1 MYVYVTFSNRE
12 LAWRSGR
19 VMDRHATTQGSIPGS
34 NGVFTELLVLRKG
47 QEMGVPSL
55 KMTLL
60 SMGRWDVKHKQTNKQ
75 TFSNQIKF
83 FHIPLSKFAVW
94 SAFRQC
100 YFLIQTASANNLSKQ
115 EYTVNYFISSCTQ
128 IESRIS
134 HENY

>member
-1 MYVYVTFSNRE
+1 MYVYATFSNWE

-19 VMDRHATTQGSIPGS
+19 VMDRHATTQGSIPGW
-34 NGVFTELLVLRKG
+34 NGVFTELLVLHKG

-60 SMGRWDVKHKQTNKQ
+60 SMGRKTQTNKQ
-75 TFSNQIKF
+75 IFSNQIKF

-94 SAFRQC
+94 RAFRQC